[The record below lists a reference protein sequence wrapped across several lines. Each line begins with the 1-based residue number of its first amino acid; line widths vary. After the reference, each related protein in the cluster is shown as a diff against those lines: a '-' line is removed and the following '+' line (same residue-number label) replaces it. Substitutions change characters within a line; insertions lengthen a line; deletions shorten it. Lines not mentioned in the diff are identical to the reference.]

1 MNKQNKIRKSLRF
14 SFLDGA
20 FSSAM
25 IGLTAEY
32 FTPYALA
39 LQATTSQIGLLAAA
53 PNLASSFVQLESA
66 DITDRLRSRKKVMNI
81 FVLLHTLMLL
91 PIILVPY
98 LFKMHPVLFLI
109 AFITLFTCLNSFTI
123 PAWSSLMSDH
133 IPCKSRG
140 RYFGWRNKIL
150 ATVAILS
157 SFLAGFI
164 LQLFKR
170 DVLKGFLIIFS
181 AAFVVRAISWYFLS
195 RMYEPAFKIKK
206 EAYFS
211 FLDFAKRIKKSNF
224 ARFVLFVASL
234 NFCVYIASP
243 FFSVFMLRDLKFSY
257 LTYTVVVTVVTLAQI
272 LTIDRWG
279 RHADRVGNLKV
290 IRLTSL
296 FIASLPLWWIFCR
309 HPVYLV
315 FIQVL
320 GGFAWAGFNL
330 CATNFIYDAV
340 TPEKRTRCIAYFNV
354 STGVAIFLG
363 AISGGLLINI
373 LPRLLGY
380 RILSLFLL
388 AGTLRFLVVF
398 LFSGRIREVRGIEH
412 ISSKDLFY
420 SVVGLRPLLGVSQE
434 ARSPLRR
441 EA

>member
-14 SFLDGA
+14 SFWDGA
-20 FSSAM
+20 FTSCM
-25 IGLTAEY
+25 TGLTAEY

-53 PNLASSFVQLESA
+53 PNLASSLVQLKAA
-66 DITDRLRSRKKVMNI
+66 DITDKLRSRKKTMNI

-91 PIILVPY
+91 PVILIPY
-98 LFKMHPVLFLI
+98 LFKLQPVYFLI
-109 AFITLFTCLNSFTI
+109 LFITLFTCFNAFSI
-123 PAWSSLMSDH
+123 PAWSSLMSEH
-133 IPCKSRG
+133 IPYKSRG
-140 RYFGWRNKIL
+140 RYFGWRNKTLSIVMIL
-150 ATVAILS
+150 G

-164 LQLFKR
+164 LQVFKR
-170 DVLKGFLIIFS
+170 NTFKGFLLIFS
-181 AAFVVRAISWYFLS
+181 LAFITRIISWYFLS
-195 RMYEPAFKIKK
+195 RMYEPVFKVRK

-211 FLDFAKRIKKSNF
+211 FLDFVKRIRRSNF
-224 ARFVLFVASL
+224 ARFVVFVASL

-243 FFSVFMLRDLKFSY
+243 FFSVFMLRDLKFNY
-257 LTYTVVVTVVTLAQI
+257 LTYTIVVIAVTAAQI
-272 LTIDRWG
+272 FTIDRWG

-354 STGVAIFLG
+354 FTGVAIFLG
-363 AISGGLLINI
+363 AFSGGFLVNV
-373 LPRLLGY
+373 LPELFGY

-388 AGTLRFLVVF
+388 AGILRFIVVF
-398 LFSGRIREVRGIEH
+398 LFSGRISEVRSIEH
-412 ISSKDLFY
+412 ITSIVLFFR
-420 SVVGLRPLLGVSQE
+420 VVGLRPAGNI
-434 ARSPLRR
+434 
-441 EA
+441 

>member
-14 SFLDGA
+14 SFLDGVFA
-20 FSSAM
+20 SCM
-25 IGLTAEY
+25 TGLTAEY

-53 PNLASSFVQLESA
+53 PNLASSLVQLKAA
-66 DITDRLRSRKKVMNI
+66 DITDKLRSRKKTMNI

-91 PIILVPY
+91 PVILVPFI
-98 LFKMHPVLFLI
+98 FKLQPVYFLI
-109 AFITLFTCLNSFTI
+109 LFITLFTCFNAFSI

-133 IPCKSRG
+133 IPNTRRG
-140 RYFGWRNKIL
+140 RYFGWRSKALSII
-150 ATVAILS
+150 TILS
-157 SFLAGFI
+157 SFLAGLI
-164 LQLFKR
+164 LQVFKR
-170 DVLKGFLIIFS
+170 DILKGFLLVFS
-181 AAFVVRAISWYFLS
+181 LAFIARIISWYFLS

-211 FLDFAKRIKKSNF
+211 FLDFVKRIRKSNF
-224 ARFVLFVASL
+224 AKFVVFVASL

-243 FFSVFMLRDLKFSY
+243 FFSVFMLRDLKFNY
-257 LTYTVVVTVVTLAQI
+257 LTYTMVVIVVTAAQI

-296 FIASLPLWWIFCR
+296 FIATLPLWWIIYR
-309 HPVYLV
+309 HPIYLV
-315 FIQVL
+315 FVQIL

-354 STGVAIFLG
+354 FTGVAIFLG
-363 AISGGLLINI
+363 ASLGGFLVNI
-373 LPRLLGY
+373 LPELFGH

-388 AGTLRFLVVF
+388 AGCLRFLVIF
-398 LFSGRIREVRGIEH
+398 LFSGRIREVRSIEH
-412 ISSKDLFY
+412 ISSRDLFY
-420 SVVGLRPLLGVSQE
+420 SVVGLRPL
-434 ARSPLRR
+434 R